1 MTAPRAS
8 RHSVAVSRR
17 LYSRG
22 GFGLARAA
30 ARISKL
36 GSPRG
41 YQLLE
46 GPSAGL
52 VVLELVEGGARRRE
66 QDDLAGAGGRGGGVE
81 RPRERLAALPPDRGA
96 EAIGLLADEVD
107 AGAPVGHGCAQ
118 RRVVLA
124 LALAAEDQA
133 DRRVEALERHER
145 RGD

>member
-22 GFGLARAA
+22 GFALARAA

-41 YQLLE
+41 HHLLE
-46 GPSAGL
+46 GPPAGL
-52 VVLELVEGGARRRE
+52 VVVELVEGR
-66 QDDLAGAGGRGGGVE
+66 AGGREEHHLAGSRGACGRVDGAL
-81 RPRERLAALPPDRGA
+81 ERLAALAADHGT
-96 EAIGLLADEVD
+96 EALGLLADEVD
-107 AGAPVGHGCAQ
+107 AGAALGRGRAQ

-133 DRRVEALERHER
+133 DRRVE
-145 RGD
+145 